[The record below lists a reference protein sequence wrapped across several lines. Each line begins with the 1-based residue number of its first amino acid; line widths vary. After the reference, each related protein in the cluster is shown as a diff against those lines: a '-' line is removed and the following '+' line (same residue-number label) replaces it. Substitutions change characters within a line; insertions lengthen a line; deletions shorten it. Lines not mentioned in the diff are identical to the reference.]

1 MTQTIRYNDDTHT
14 YTDKDGK
21 ILRSV
26 TEIASEICNVKP
38 QFFKAGAAAR
48 GTDAH
53 SELGRYYDPSYDFD
67 AEDFTTELAPAIAK
81 FLKREPNMLTEVIV
95 CNEALGYAGT
105 ADLIVINDKH
115 ISDIVDFKTGN
126 VNKKYCTIQLSLYKL
141 ALESMGYDV
150 SDCRLRVISPKG
162 ITAIEGITWQQ
173 CWDMAKSE
181 LEPIDKDDIRAMES
195 RLMELTPYVEEYN
208 AIQQK
213 LRADLLEQL
222 EIAGAT
228 TYTGSVFTA
237 TYVRPT
243 VRVSLDTARLKA
255 EQPDIFNAY
264 AKETK
269 VASSI
274 KLQMNKGND
283 ND

>member
-1 MTQTIRYNDDTHT
+1 MTQMIQYNDDTHT
-14 YTDKDGK
+14 YTDEGGK

-48 GTDAH
+48 GSDVHA
-53 SELGRYYDPSYDFD
+53 ELGWYYDPNIDFD

-81 FLKREPNMLTEVIV
+81 FLKRGPNMLTEVIV
-95 CNEALGYAGT
+95 WNDALGYAGT
-105 ADLIVINDKH
+105 ADLLVVEGQKIL
-115 ISDIVDFKTGN
+115 DIVDFKTGN

-150 SDCRLRVISPKG
+150 SECRLRVISPKG

-181 LEPIDKDDIRAMES
+181 LEPIDKENIHTMET
-195 RLMELTPYVEEYN
+195 RLAELQPYVEEYDS
-208 AIQQK
+208 ILQK

-228 TYTGSVFTA
+228 TYTGSTFTA
-237 TYVRPT
+237 TYVRPS

-255 EQPDIFNAY
+255 EQPDIFNSY
-264 AKETK
+264 AKETV
-269 VASSI
+269 VASTI

>member
-1 MTQTIRYNDDTHT
+1 MTRMIQYNDETHT
-14 YTDKDGK
+14 YTDEGGK

-26 TEIASEICNVKP
+26 TEIASEICNIKP

-48 GTDAH
+48 GTDVH
-53 SELGRYYDPSYDFD
+53 SELGRYYDPTCDFN

-81 FLKREPNMLTEVIV
+81 FLKREPNMWTEVIV
-95 CNEALGYAGT
+95 WNDALGYAGT
-105 ADLIVINDKH
+105 ADLIR
-115 ISDIVDFKTGN
+115 ISENKVTDIIDFKTGN

-150 SDCRLRVISPKG
+150 SDARLRVVSPKG
-162 ITAIEGITWQQ
+162 ITTIEGITWQQ

-181 LEPIDKDDIRAMES
+181 LEPIDKDDIAAMES
-195 RLMELTPYVEEYN
+195 RLVELEPYVEEYN

-228 TYTGSVFTA
+228 TYTGRTFTA

-264 AKETK
+264 AKETV

-274 KLQMNKGND
+274 KLTMNKGND